1 MYIEQLQHKKTSL
14 LLYLPLPLCFS
25 ALMILNYFSMKG
37 ADAEALIQNLIAS
50 IGVNAAFVLLVGP
63 LSAMCL
69 GLFFWV
75 KFIHQQSLRSFT
87 TSRPKVDWKRILFAF
102 SLWGIFI
109 VATILISYYSNPD
122 NYIYNF
128 KPIPFLI
135 FLFLALILIPLQTS
149 FEEYFFRG
157 YLMQGLGLATKSR
170 WFPFVFTSI
179 AFGLMHIAN
188 PEVGKMG
195 YIILIYY
202 VGTGFFLGILTLM
215 DEGLELALGFHAA
228 NNLFGALL
236 LTSDW
241 SAFQTHS
248 VFKDVAEPSA
258 GFDVILPVFVVFPIL
273 LFIFSR
279 KYAWKNWKEKLF
291 GKLNETESTE
301 PITS

>member
-87 TSRPKVDWKRILFAF
+87 TSRPKVDWKRIFFAF

-109 VATILISYYSNPD
+109 VATILISYYSSPE

-291 GKLNETESTE
+291 GKLTETESTE